1 MAFTKE
7 TLLQKSDN
15 PLNQIKEFQYNTTD
29 NIATVKGAN
38 YFNYSITDNLD
49 KRANFKKG
57 DTILII
63 ASDNVEFAIVK
74 TVTIAN
80 DTATVVINTTVNA

>member
-29 NIATVKGAN
+29 NIATVKGEN

-74 TVTIAN
+74 TVTITG
-80 DTATVVINTTVNA
+80 DIATVVINTTVNA